1 MMCIRVGN
9 AFVETRGRHF
19 GKVERPWGWCVAE
32 VVYLLLCGQICS
44 SLLLVV
50 PFFRNNNSSVLLVL

>member
-32 VVYLLLCGQICS
+32 VVYLLFVWPDLFFS
-44 SLLLVV
+44 SRRSL
-50 PFFRNNNSSVLLVL
+50 FS